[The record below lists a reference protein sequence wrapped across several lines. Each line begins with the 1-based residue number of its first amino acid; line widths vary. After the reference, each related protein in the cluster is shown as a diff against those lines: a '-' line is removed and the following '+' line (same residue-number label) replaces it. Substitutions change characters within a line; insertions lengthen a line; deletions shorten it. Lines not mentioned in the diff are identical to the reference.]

1 MGTIMN
7 RQSQY
12 FVETKTFTQKVCIYL
27 GVFLI
32 IVGLG
37 GVVVPGILGMHL
49 SLTHNVIHLAS
60 GALGIWSG
68 YAEDVKRSYVYCFS
82 FGVLFGVLGLVGFV
96 FGTPGFPSVGN
107 LESEDYLLRII
118 PNVLEVGTVDHF
130 FHLSLGAI
138 LLASSF
144 VGHRIDQK
152 RQSRIP

>member
-12 FVETKTFTQKVCIYL
+12 FVETKTFTQKVCLYL

-32 IVGLG
+32 IAGLG
-37 GVVVPGILGMHL
+37 GVVVPGFLGMHL
-49 SLTHNVIHLAS
+49 SLAHNIIHLAS

-68 YAEDVKRSYVYCFS
+68 YAEDAKKSYVYCFS

-118 PNVLEVGTVDHF
+118 PDVLEVGTVDHF

-138 LLASSF
+138 LLVSSF

-152 RQSRIP
+152 RQSRVP